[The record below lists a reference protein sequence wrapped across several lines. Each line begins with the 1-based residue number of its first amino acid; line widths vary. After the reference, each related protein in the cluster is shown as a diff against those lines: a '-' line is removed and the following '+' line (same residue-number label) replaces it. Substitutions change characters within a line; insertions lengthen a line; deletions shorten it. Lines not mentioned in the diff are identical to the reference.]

1 MTKELAP
8 SSQSPHLTAIARNSK
23 TEKFPALD
31 REIKSFPIRCSR
43 YSCLTRRQFPCLFLS
58 GISCRTAEDL
68 LSKVIRLYLTMKIK
82 LFVATTHSST
92 FPPRL
97 FHSFS
102 STFRVSTVRLHLSPS
117 SLIRFVFSAFFVR
130 NWLHFDLSNYPDNSP
145 QSLFLIVCFT

>member
-43 YSCLTRRQFPCLFLS
+43 SSYLTRRQFPCLFLS

-102 STFRVSTVRLHLSPS
+102 STLEYPQCVLICLHLASSALSSPLFS
-117 SLIRFVFSAFFVR
+117 SVIGFTLTYQIIQITLP
-130 NWLHFDLSNYPDNSP
+130 NLS
-145 QSLFLIVCFT
+145 FL